1 MKLEKGFSNNH
12 MVKYLEKLI
21 HQHTEDSTMDNSRGT
36 IKDLTISSKELG
48 EEIPLLVYLPASF
61 SPLYKYSIVIAQ
73 DGKDY
78 FQLGRIGRTADE
90 LLKKRD
96 IENIIIVGIPYKDV
110 EDRRR
115 KYHPAG
121 EQHEAYIRFLAHELV
136 PFLDKEFPTYQM
148 GMGRALMGDSL
159 AATVSLMAALQYPHT
174 FGKVLLQSPLVNEE
188 VLKTVEA
195 MEQPHLISIYHVI
208 GKKET
213 AVQTSANIV
222 KDFITPNRELSKLFT
237 DKRFPY
243 FYDEFDGDH
252 TWTYWQPDLKRALK
266 KMFP

>member
-1 MKLEKGFSNNH
+1 MEH
-12 MVKYLEKLI
+12 
-21 HQHTEDSTMDNSRGT
+21 SRGT
-36 IKDLTISSKELG
+36 IKDLTVSSKELG
-48 EEIPLLVYLPASF
+48 EEIQLLVYLPASF
-61 SPLYKYSIVIAQ
+61 SPLFKYSIIIAQ

-90 LLKKRD
+90 LLKNHD

-110 EDRRR
+110 EDRRK
-115 KYHPAG
+115 KYHPSG
-121 EQHEAYIRFLAHELV
+121 EQHNAYIRFLAHELV

-159 AATVSLMAALQYPHT
+159 AATVSLMAALLYPHT
-174 FGKVLLQSPLVNEE
+174 FGKVLLQSPMVNEE
-188 VLKTVEA
+188 VLKAVQEFN
-195 MEQPHLISIYHVI
+195 QPHLVNIYHVI

-213 AVQTSANIV
+213 AVQTSDNKVI
-222 KDFITPNRELSKLFT
+222 DFLSPNRELAKLLSEKQFS
-237 DKRFPY
+237 Y
-243 FYDEFDGDH
+243 FYDEFDGNH